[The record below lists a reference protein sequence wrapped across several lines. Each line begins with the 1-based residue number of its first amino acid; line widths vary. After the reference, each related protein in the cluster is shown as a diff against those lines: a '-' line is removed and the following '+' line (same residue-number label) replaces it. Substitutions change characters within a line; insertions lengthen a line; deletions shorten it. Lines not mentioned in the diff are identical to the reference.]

1 MTLEEKERQRFINK
15 MVSNARAIISN
26 QVAIPLGVYKMN
38 QIIGWLE
45 PYKEANDIDVSIF
58 RDYDLNVD
66 ELPIGT
72 ERLQWNIEKLI
83 EFENEFD
90 EVNLTYKADI
100 LRTCRKLIDAYG
112 KTASDDSNKK
122 DE

>member
-1 MTLEEKERQRFINK
+1 